1 MTVEDKILQQYFR
14 LSEFLR
20 SESAVRKGIAN
31 VPGPDAM
38 RNIETV
44 LAPGLARVR
53 NLLQCP
59 MLITSGFRSRELN
72 REIGGAPASQHVDG
86 LAADFVCPD
95 YGTPRKIAQRI
106 MEMGPSIRFDQL
118 IWEGTWVHISFVAG
132 APRGEVLTANFA
144 PNGRVSYSAG
154 IA

>member
-1 MTVEDKILQQYFR
+1 MDDKLLGQYFR

-20 SESAVRKGIAN
+20 SDTAIRKGIDN
-31 VPGPDAM
+31 MPGPDAM

-44 LAPGLARVR
+44 LAPGMARVR

-59 MLITSGFRSRELN
+59 ILVTSGYRSPEVN
-72 REIGGAPASQHVDG
+72 RAIGSASTSQHTLG
-86 LAADFVCPD
+86 LAADFTSPD
-95 YGTPRKIAQRI
+95 YGTPRKIAQRL

-118 IWEGTWVHISFVAG
+118 IWEGTWVHISFVAA
-132 APRGEVLTANFA
+132 APRGQVLTANFA
-144 PNGRVSYSAG
+144 RDGRVTYSPG

>member
-1 MTVEDKILQQYFR
+1 MEDRLLQQHFR

-20 SESAVRKGIAN
+20 SDMAIRRGIDN
-31 VPGPDAM
+31 MPGPDAL

-44 LAPGLARVR
+44 LAPGMARVR

-59 MLITSGFRSRELN
+59 ILITSGFRSRELN
-72 REIGGAPASQHVDG
+72 REIGGAPPSQHVNG
-86 LAADFVCPD
+86 LAADFVCPT
-95 YGTPRKIAQRI
+95 YGTPRSIARRLV
-106 MEMGPSIRFDQL
+106 EMGPSIRFDQL

-132 APRGEVLTANFA
+132 APRGEVLTAHFA
-144 PNGRVSYSAG
+144 PSGRVSYSAG

>member
-1 MTVEDKILQQYFR
+1 MDDKLLQQHFR

-20 SESAVRKGIAN
+20 SDMAIRKGIAN
-31 VPGPDAM
+31 MPGTAEM

-53 NLLQCP
+53 NLLQSP
-59 MLITSGFRSRELN
+59 MLITSGYRSPELN
-72 REIGGAPASQHVDG
+72 RAIGGASTSQHTQG

-95 YGTPRKIAQRI
+95 YGTPKAIARRLK
-106 MEMGPSIRFDQL
+106 EMASLVRFDQL

-132 APRGEVLTANFA
+132 APRGQVLTAHFGTD
-144 PNGRVSYSAG
+144 GRVTYSEG
-154 IA
+154 LP